1 MPADPGRPPDDSTYE
16 ALVEAHHQ
24 RVLRLCRLLLRDPH
38 EAEEVTQ
45 EAFLELH
52 RHHGD
57 GVVAD
62 WGSWLT
68 RVAVNRVR
76 DRHRAGWWPRWR
88 WRTRSL
94 DSMPPAA
101 RAPLPDRVAIGE
113 QTLRRIRAAFDRLP
127 RRQREVL
134 TLRQIEGLSTLE
146 TATLLGIS
154 ENTVKQHLFR
164 AIEAL
169 RRALRHGERDP
180 ADPVST

>member
-1 MPADPGRPPDDSTYE
+1 MPTDPGRPPDVSTYE
-16 ALVEAHHQ
+16 ALVEAHYQ
-24 RVLRLCRLLLRDPH
+24 RVLRLCRLMLRDPH

-52 RHHGD
+52 RHHGN
-57 GVVAD
+57 GVVGD

-94 DSMPPAA
+94 DSTPLAA
-101 RAPLPDRVAIGE
+101 RAPLPDQVAIGD
-113 QTLRRIRAAFDRLP
+113 QTLRRIRTAFDRLP

-134 TLRQIEGLSTLE
+134 TLRQIEGLSTVE